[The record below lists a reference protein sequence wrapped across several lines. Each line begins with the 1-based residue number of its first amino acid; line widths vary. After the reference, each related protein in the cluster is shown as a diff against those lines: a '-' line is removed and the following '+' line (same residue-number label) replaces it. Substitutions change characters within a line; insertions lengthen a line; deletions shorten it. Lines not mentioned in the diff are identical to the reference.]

1 MYVYRNL
8 HCILLLLFILIS
20 MICGGKLT
28 FGTLDDIKASLDKE
42 RDDFNPL
49 KSPEF
54 VKVNYYFPSSS
65 FTTFVHKIR
74 SWTSHIKANC
84 HQDGNWIRTAD
95 CLFYKSIMS
104 CNKKCNFLTGRIK
117 VEETHI
123 CVWIYPIRTVLV
135 GQ

>member
-20 MICGGKLT
+20 IICGGKLT

-54 VKVNYYFPSSS
+54 VKVNYYFLSSHHLLRS
-65 FTTFVHKIR
+65 SIKLGTEPVISKPIAIKMGTGYELPIVCFINLLCLVIR
-74 SWTSHIKANC
+74 NVI
-84 HQDGNWIRTAD
+84 
-95 CLFYKSIMS
+95 F
-104 CNKKCNFLTGRIK
+104 
-117 VEETHI
+117 
-123 CVWIYPIRTVLV
+123 
-135 GQ
+135 